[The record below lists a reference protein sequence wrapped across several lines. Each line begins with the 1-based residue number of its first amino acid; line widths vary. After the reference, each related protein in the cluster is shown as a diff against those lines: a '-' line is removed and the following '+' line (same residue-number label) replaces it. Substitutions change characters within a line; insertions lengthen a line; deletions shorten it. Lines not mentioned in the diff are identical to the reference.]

1 MIIWGRKATGPNQ
14 RRSPRRNVRY
24 PARIDAIDG
33 TAQSCT
39 LVDISE
45 TGARLI
51 ATGTDQIPGEF
62 TLLLGGAFRKCRVV
76 WRNEPH
82 LGVQFLPSE

>member
-14 RRSPRRNVRY
+14 RKVPRRNVRY

-33 TAQSCT
+33 SALPCM
-39 LVDISE
+39 LVDISQ
-45 TGARLI
+45 TDARLL

-62 TLLLGGAFRKCRVV
+62 TLLLGSAVRTCRVV
-76 WRNEPH
+76 WRNERQ
-82 LGVQFLPSE
+82 LGVQFLPPE

>member
-14 RRSPRRNVRY
+14 RKSARRNVRY

-33 TAQSCT
+33 SALSCT
-39 LVDISE
+39 LVDISQ

-62 TLLLGGAFRKCRVV
+62 TLLLGGAVRKCRVV
-76 WRNEPH
+76 WQNEPH
-82 LGVQFLPSE
+82 LGVQFLPPE